1 MVVRSW
7 PYLFWSYDGIARFHF
22 DNPWNTTETGVV
34 RVRSLLLPVLLLLA
48 GCDDRP
54 GGWSAIVY
62 PDRTDRTKFVV
73 TPRFTMLSYC
83 LEAAKE
89 KMNAIQINGHGD
101 YECGYNC
108 EEYGDPHRMN
118 VCEKIR
124 R

>member
-1 MVVRSW
+1 M
-7 PYLFWSYDGIARFHF
+7 
-22 DNPWNTTETGVV
+22 
-34 RVRSLLLPVLLLLA
+34 RSLLPLVFLVLA

-54 GGWSAIVY
+54 GGWAAIVY

-73 TPRFTMLSYC
+73 TPHFTMVSYC

-89 KMNAIQINGHGD
+89 TMTKIQVKTGGD

-108 EEYGDPHRMN
+108 ELDGDPHRMN

-124 R
+124 RE

>member
-1 MVVRSW
+1 M
-7 PYLFWSYDGIARFHF
+7 
-22 DNPWNTTETGVV
+22 
-34 RVRSLLLPVLLLLA
+34 RSLLLPVLLLLA

-89 KMNAIQINGHGD
+89 KMNAIQINGTAI
-101 YECGYNC
+101 
-108 EEYGDPHRMN
+108 MN
-118 VCEKIR
+118 AATTARNMAILTE
-124 R
+124 

>member
-1 MVVRSW
+1 M
-7 PYLFWSYDGIARFHF
+7 
-22 DNPWNTTETGVV
+22 
-34 RVRSLLLPVLLLLA
+34 RSLLPLVFLLLA

-62 PDRTDRTKFVV
+62 PDRNDRTKFVV
-73 TPRFTMLSYC
+73 TPHFTMVSYC

-89 KMNAIQINGHGD
+89 KMNEIQITGGGD

-108 EEYGDPHRMN
+108 EEYGDPHRRN

-124 R
+124 K